1 MDNVITI
8 ISQKG
13 GVGKSTVTT
22 LLANIFFFEYG
33 LKVAVIDADLPQ
45 VSIGKRR
52 DKELL
57 FVEKRKRLKNCYDLL
72 YKEGA
77 PYPVIKTSLER
88 CSEKIGDIKK
98 QYDYVFVDVTGSL
111 NQNGIIKFL
120 HQVNHFFV
128 PVLQDDFSI
137 QSALELHG
145 IIINRIKPKSENFR
159 GCKMFF
165 NRVPVMNKV
174 ASMKEWMNKE
184 VDFTDHD
191 LGSYA
196 IYERAYRST
205 LFPIL
210 RKDKKANVKLF
221 NFARSI
227 RDAMDEHNA
236 STGEIVQPEMET
248 V

>member
-33 LKVAVIDADLPQ
+33 LNVAVIDADLPQ

-57 FVEKRKRLKNCYDLL
+57 FVEKRARLKKCYDLL
-72 YKEGA
+72 YEGRE
-77 PYPVIKTSLER
+77 PYPLVKTSLER
-88 CSEKIGDIKK
+88 CSQNIGDIRKR
-98 QYDYVFVDVTGSL
+98 YDYVFVDVTGSL
-111 NQNGIIKFL
+111 NQKGIIRFL
-120 HQVNHFFV
+120 HEVNHFFV

-137 QSALELHG
+137 QSALELYG
-145 IIINRIKPKSENFR
+145 IIVNKIKPKSENFR

-174 ASMKEWMNKE
+174 ASMTEWMNKE

-205 LFPIL
+205 LFPIP
-210 RKDKKANVKLF
+210 RKDKKSNTRLF
-221 NFARSI
+221 DFARSI
-227 RDAMDEHNA
+227 REAIDKHNA
-236 STGEIVQPEMET
+236 TPEEIIQTQMET
-248 V
+248 A